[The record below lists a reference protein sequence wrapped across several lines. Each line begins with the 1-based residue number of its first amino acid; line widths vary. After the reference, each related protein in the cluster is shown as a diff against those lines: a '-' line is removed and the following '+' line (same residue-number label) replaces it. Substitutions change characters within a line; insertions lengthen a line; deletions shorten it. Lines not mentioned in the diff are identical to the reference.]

1 MSFINGTAGAP
12 SIAFTNDLD
21 TGIYLRSAGDFAATV
36 GGHAVMSWNTKS
48 VSATLPLWATSGS
61 ASKPSISFS
70 NDQNTGFYKAG
81 NGIIGAAADGALV
94 ISLSAKGITLPV
106 SNTAGRPVS
115 PTSGTL
121 RVNSQTNG
129 LDVYIGSAW
138 VSLTESTI
146 AAGAAADIWVGTDN
160 TKIITAKAIQD
171 SLAFIT
177 ITATPDNATFINGKI
192 TLAANTTFGAF
203 TNPKEGRSGVI
214 AITQGG
220 SGSYTGTFNAF
231 YDFGTAGA
239 PTLSTAVGKVDH
251 IRYTVLPGGTKAS
264 CVFTKSA

>member
-1 MSFINGTAGAP
+1 MSFINGSAGAP

-21 TGIYLRSAGDFAATV
+21 TGLYLRSAGDFAATV
-36 GGHAVMSWNTKS
+36 NGTAVMSWNTKS
-48 VSATLPLWATSGS
+48 VTATLPFWATTGT
-61 ASKPSISFS
+61 AAKPSISFGS
-70 NDQNTGFYKAG
+70 DQNTGLYKAG
-81 NGIIGAAADGALV
+81 NGIIGVSADGVLV
-94 ISLSAKGITLPV
+94 STLSASGITLPV
-106 SNTAGRPVS
+106 GNTAARPGS
-115 PTSGTL
+115 PVSGTL
-121 RVNSQTNG
+121 RVNSQINS

-138 VSLTESTI
+138 VALTESTFAI
-146 AAGAAADIWVGTDN
+146 GAAADLWVGTNDL
-160 TKIITAKAIQD
+160 KVITAKAIQD

-192 TLAANTTFGAF
+192 TLAANATFGAF

-239 PTLSTAVGKVDH
+239 PTLSTAVGKIDH
-251 IRYTVLPGGTKAS
+251 VHYTVLSGGTKAS
-264 CVFTKSA
+264 CIFVKSA